1 MKTNPAFGFKLI
13 RWLFLRAAL
22 LPAFCLPLYALP
34 SEPPAPELTR
44 LLEISTR
51 LSELNEQLRNELDGS
66 RRNSTELSAMLE
78 KSRNEL
84 ERLKAELEPLRNNS
98 TALQTT
104 ALRSERELN
113 GLRIALR
120 KAETS
125 LMNLEISYSA
135 YRKTTES
142 QLTQI
147 KKNNRVFRYITIG
160 VSITAIAGWT
170 AFGIASLR

>member
-13 RWLFLRAAL
+13 RLAFLWAAL
-22 LPAFCLPLYALP
+22 LSAFCLPLYASPPDP
-34 SEPPAPELTR
+34 SAPELTR

-51 LSELNEQLRNELDGS
+51 LSELNEQLRNELDSS
-66 RRNSTELSAMLE
+66 RRNSTELSTMLE

-104 ALRSERELN
+104 ASRSEQELN
-113 GLRIALR
+113 GLRTALK

-135 YRKTTES
+135 YKKTTES
-142 QLTQI
+142 QLSQI
-147 KKNNRVFRYITIG
+147 KKINRVFRYLTIG
-160 VSITAIAGWT
+160 IGVTAIAGWT
-170 AFGIASLR
+170 AFGVTSLR